1 MSEFPTHNKGN
12 GPDDEAKD
20 TARFVRSAG
29 VVGARKPGETG
40 GGSVTLPTGQRV
52 GSLAVAGGVRV
63 RAPAL
68 SLDKT
73 GFTPRVAGT
82 VRQVQA
88 WAGLGWPAPGSWRC
102 RLLPALPRGASC
114 SAIRCGWRRHL
125 TKDHG
130 DSNANSRKAREARSK
145 SLTQRAPSLAPPP
158 RLLLLRR
165 ACILFVHRIC
175 SS

>member
-1 MSEFPTHNKGN
+1 MMRRKT
-12 GPDDEAKD
+12 D

-68 SLDKT
+68 SLDKS

-82 VRQVQA
+82 GRQQSG
-88 WAGLGWPAPGSWRC
+88 AGLGWAATGS
-102 RLLPALPRGASC
+102 
-114 SAIRCGWRRHL
+114 
-125 TKDHG
+125 
-130 DSNANSRKAREARSK
+130 
-145 SLTQRAPSLAPPP
+145 
-158 RLLLLRR
+158 
-165 ACILFVHRIC
+165 
-175 SS
+175 

>member
-52 GSLAVAGGVRV
+52 GSLAVAGFTRQNRFHTTRGRH
-63 RAPAL
+63 RPA
-68 SLDKT
+68 
-73 GFTPRVAGT
+73 GAGL
-82 VRQVQA
+82 A
-88 WAGLGWPAPGSWRC
+88 WAGLLLGPSWRC

-114 SAIRCGWRRHL
+114 SAIRCGWRSHL
-125 TKDHG
+125 TKDHD

-145 SLTQRAPSLAPPP
+145 PLTQRAPSLAPP
-158 RLLLLRR
+158 RRLLRR